1 MAIEKP
7 HFTWDN
13 DYFEA
18 RHGRNQKIQ
27 LGLIGL
33 AVGLMLMDLTR
44 WYTLAPLLII
54 LFWVSNDQRIVD
66 KLRSE
71 FEDSSITL
79 SPRSLLLNKPM
90 EESEERIQFRD
101 IETLEQKAKGKHST
115 MSLKLKEDRE
125 LELPGFIN
133 GDECFRLLKEGI
145 SNADASQ

>member
-7 HFTWDN
+7 NFTWDN

-66 KLRSE
+66 KLRGE
-71 FEDSSITL
+71 FEDASITL
-79 SPRSLLLNKPM
+79 SPRSMLLNKPM
-90 EESEERIQFRD
+90 QESEERIQFRD
-101 IETLEQKAKGKHST
+101 IESLEQKVKGKHT
-115 MSLKLKEDRE
+115 TISLKMTEDRE
-125 LELPGFIN
+125 LDLPGFID
-133 GDECFRLLKEGI
+133 GDECFRLLEEGI
-145 SNADASQ
+145 RNAETAK

>member
-54 LFWVSNDQRIVD
+54 LFWASNDQRIVD
-66 KLRSE
+66 KLRGE
-71 FEDSSITL
+71 FEDASITL
-79 SPRSLLLNKPM
+79 SPRSLLLSKPM

-101 IETLEQKAKGKHST
+101 IEVLEQKTKGKHT
-115 MSLKLKEDRE
+115 TIQLQLKDDRSLD
-125 LELPGFIN
+125 LPGFIN
-133 GDECFRLLKEGI
+133 GDACLRLLKEGI
-145 SNADASQ
+145 NNVESEK

>member
-44 WYTLAPLLII
+44 WYTLTPLVLI
-54 LFWVSNDQRIVD
+54 LFWASNDQRIVD

-71 FEDSSITL
+71 FEDASITL
-79 SPRSLLLNKPM
+79 SPRSLLLSKPM
-90 EESEERIQFRD
+90 AESEERIQYRD
-101 IETLEQKAKGKHST
+101 INSVEQKAKGKHT
-115 MSLKLKEDRE
+115 TLSLKLKEDRE

-133 GDECFRLLKEGI
+133 ADECCRLLQEGI
-145 SNADASQ
+145 VNAATAK